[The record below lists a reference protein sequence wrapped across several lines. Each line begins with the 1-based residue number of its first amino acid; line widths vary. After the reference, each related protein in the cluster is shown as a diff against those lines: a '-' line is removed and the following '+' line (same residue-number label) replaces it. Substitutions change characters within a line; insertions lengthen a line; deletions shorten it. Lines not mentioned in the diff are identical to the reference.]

1 MRHAPVPDPD
11 RDCASVTGAAELQER
26 AWTLQSEGRLDEA
39 FDACLAALARSE
51 AEDGAQCPDAANLL
65 NDLAQIER
73 DRQRYESALAYA
85 QKAQA
90 IEFSL
95 GDRFTGESAVRIRAA
110 TSSLLGEL
118 WRLRGD
124 HARAEA
130 HLKQALAGLIPT
142 FGETSEEVA
151 EARNNLGV
159 LYKYSGQFAAALRL
173 YEQALRTLSAACGHL
188 SLPVGAIL
196 HNIGGVLHAQ
206 GDFAAA
212 EEPGR
217 RAWEISRR
225 LLGDDDATAMFDAAA
240 YAAILDG
247 LERYE
252 ESEPIHL
259 RVLSFMS
266 RTYGPDHYEVA
277 AALHNLAAVLDLR
290 GRPAQAEQHYRR
302 AMAIKERLLGN
313 ASLDLA
319 LTRNNL
325 GRLLHMTGE
334 SREAVTL
341 LQEAVT
347 IMEPQLP
354 ADHPHLQAA
363 RRNLRQA
370 QGAGAEM
377 GAGMSAG
384 TGGGTG
390 GGTGMSGFAGIEPG
404 FLREVGA
411 APQVQRE

>member
-1 MRHAPVPDPD
+1 
-11 RDCASVTGAAELQER
+11 VTGAAELQER

-39 FDACLAALARSE
+39 FDACLAALAQSE
-51 AEDGAQCPDAANLL
+51 AEDGAECPDAANLL
-65 NDLAQIER
+65 NDLALIER
-73 DRQRYESALAYA
+73 DRLRYESALTYA

-90 IEFSL
+90 IELAL
-95 GDRFTGESAVRIRAA
+95 GDRFTGETAVRIRAA

-118 WRLRGD
+118 WRLLGD
-124 HARAEA
+124 YGRAET
-130 HLKQALAGLIPT
+130 HLKQALAGMMIE
-142 FGETSEEVA
+142 FGESSEEVA
-151 EARNNLGV
+151 EARNNLGM

-173 YEQALRTLSAACGHL
+173 YDQALRTLRAACGPI

-196 HNIGGVLHAQ
+196 HNIGGVLHAR

-217 RAWEISRR
+217 RAWEISRQ

-247 LERYE
+247 LRRYDD
-252 ESEPIHL
+252 SEPIHL
-259 RVLSFMS
+259 RVLNFMI

-277 AALHNLAAVLDLR
+277 AALHNLAAVFDLR
-290 GRPAQAEQHYRR
+290 GRPAEAELHYRR
-302 AMAIKERLLGN
+302 SMAIKERLLGN

-319 LTRNNL
+319 LTRSNL
-325 GRLLHMTGE
+325 GRLLHTGGE

-341 LQEAVT
+341 LRQAVVT
-347 IMEPQLP
+347 MQSQLP
-354 ADHPHLQAA
+354 ADHPHLLAA

-370 QGAGAEM
+370 LGADTGTGPA
-377 GAGMSAG
+377 AGRSSSAG
-384 TGGGTG
+384 V
-390 GGTGMSGFAGIEPG
+390 EPSL
-404 FLREVGA
+404 LREVGA